1 MPRFALLSQNRSISV
16 PYPTSFH
23 LSTTGALAAHRQW
36 ANASS
41 RPSLAVMYAGA
52 HGAGPDGSGLR
63 NSLLKE
69 CNSSDSCVHL
79 EFDASGVH
87 KFSNAE
93 VHAAL
98 RDATFCLE
106 PQGDTPFRSQVFECL
121 ISGSIP
127 VFFTSC
133 PGLDMVYERL
143 YEPFLPRFDRT
154 EFGLGTWAVVLDS
167 RRAENEEGYTM
178 AALARIARDADAI
191 RKVQRTI
198 LSLMPRLMYPEP
210 NYVSSDC
217 HAKGKWET
225 LGVQEPNAL
234 VILQEVL
241 TSRGLPNISDCRK
254 NPLSSDVWPLSRGF
268 EATSSAPVP
277 LPVGDPEPRGGSSD

>member
-1 MPRFALLSQNRSISV
+1 M

-23 LSTTGALAAHRQW
+23 LSTEAALHAHREW

-41 RPSLAVMYAGA
+41 RPSLAVMYAGV
-52 HGAGPDGSGLR
+52 HGAGPDGSWLR
-63 NSLLKE
+63 NNLLKE

-79 EFDASGVH
+79 EFEH
-87 KFSNAE
+87 RFSNAE

-133 PGLDMVYERL
+133 PGVDMVYERL

-191 RKVQRTI
+191 RKVQRSI
-198 LSLMPRLMYPEP
+198 LSLIPRLMYPEP
-210 NYVSSDC
+210 SYVSSDC
-217 HAKGKWET
+217 HAE
-225 LGVQEPNAL
+225 GVQEPNAL
-234 VILQEVL
+234 VILREVL
-241 TSRGLPNISDCRK
+241 TSRGLPDISDCRISR
-254 NPLSSDVWPLSRGF
+254 LSSDIWQ
-268 EATSSAPVP
+268 SSAGGG
-277 LPVGDPEPRGGSSD
+277 LPEII